1 MLWAKDYKEKIYLS
15 PKKELNPRR
24 SINWQGAL
32 THWATGSR
40 MVARSFAVLHTT
52 TINNVKSA
60 LRVDKYN
67 DGKSYFVIA
76 IVISFPV
83 LTSPPTYALL
93 MLDSGVFSSD
103 LGSREYS
110 ISTSSKQHNLDV
122 TWDSKLGSD
131 G

>member
-1 MLWAKDYKEKIYLS
+1 MSEGLQRKNLPESQKRIKPTTFHKLTRCSHPLS
-15 PKKELNPRR
+15 YRESHGRKV
-24 SINWQGAL
+24 ICY
-32 THWATGSR
+32 
-40 MVARSFAVLHTT
+40 VLHTT

-60 LRVDKYN
+60 LHVDKYN
-67 DGKSYFVIA
+67 DSKSYFVIA